1 MDMID
6 ATHTRWSTPGSQQ
19 NRLLELPSSPI
30 GLADVLSNFLL
41 VYGSARSRGIT
52 VPAFAEDDRN
62 LRTAEKL
69 LGTAAARDARCLTE
83 RRPPDNCLFGTC
95 RDFALLSASRLRESG
110 VPARVRVGFRE
121 LPSPWPLGRPLGL

>member
-1 MDMID
+1 GPLDRIRPKAGVRYPSNFPLRKARLGLSWGIGLTMDMID

-41 VYGSARSRGIT
+41 VYGSARSRGMT

-62 LRTAEKL
+62 LCT
-69 LGTAAARDARCLTE
+69 
-83 RRPPDNCLFGTC
+83 
-95 RDFALLSASRLRESG
+95 
-110 VPARVRVGFRE
+110 
-121 LPSPWPLGRPLGL
+121 